1 MSYSRSKRQAL
12 PRSDTFISKTG
23 TDDAEARFGMGL
35 RILARLIARRLLAQ
49 GTATSANRAGGPGRV
64 DVEEGD

>member
-1 MSYSRSKRQAL
+1 MSSSRSKRWAL
-12 PRSDTFISKTG
+12 PRSDIATAKTG
-23 TDDAEARFGMGL
+23 TDDAEARFDMGL

>member
-1 MSYSRSKRQAL
+1 MSSSRSKRWAL
-12 PRSDTFISKTG
+12 PRSDIAISKTG

-35 RILARLIARRLLAQ
+35 RILARLIARRLLTQ
-49 GTATSANRAGGPGRV
+49 GNAASAERGGGPGRV